1 MTSWTENEK
10 VRVAPVQNF
19 DVLEGQ
25 DHENDCVD
33 SAHAPG
39 TETVYIAPARVLD
52 AEERSDHERSGH
64 VRKVGNCVPCVEEC
78 AVTFALTQQ
87 RHLEDPCQLTN
98 QDHMFQECDWLLMIH
113 SSLSRERQDIF
124 WLLIIKRTH
133 QKKSTPSCQENKK
146 QSS

>member
-10 VRVAPVQNF
+10 VRVAAVQNF
-19 DVLEGQ
+19 DVLERQ
-25 DHENDCVD
+25 DHENVCVD
-33 SAHAPG
+33 SADAPG
-39 TETVYIAPARVLD
+39 TETVCIAPERVLD

-87 RHLEDPCQLTN
+87 RDLEDACQLTN
-98 QDHMFQECDWLLMIH
+98 QDHMFQEFDWLLMITVH
-113 SSLSRERQDIF
+113 CHARGKNFLAAQ
-124 WLLIIKRTH
+124 RTH
-133 QKKSTPSCQENKK
+133 QKKSRPSCQENKK